1 MEGDNSYG
9 SRRLPGKHKKPLV
22 GPLTMPRGDPRGVEG
37 GRKRGNGGVGGGER
51 ERSYMEGG
59 SGGEARLP
67 LDHGAGE

>member
-1 MEGDNSYG
+1 
-9 SRRLPGKHKKPLV
+9 
-22 GPLTMPRGDPRGVEG
+22 MPRGDPRGVEG